1 MNPLLSSVIIINL
14 VFSLESLHF
23 DLKLNH
29 KWEFR
34 FVKRRVWLF
43 LFSEKKNICGLKT
56 YTLTHTYWYY
66 SMHSVQRR
74 KNLIIYI
81 FYDFELKGMNASCEL
96 KEASAFYVRSTHF
109 SQKDV
114 VFTIDHKSS
123 DMRKMTTLKISL
135 YTKLLFLFFRKEK
148 YM

>member
-1 MNPLLSSVIIINL
+1 MNPLLRSVIIINL

-81 FYDFELKGMNASCEL
+81 FYDFELKGIECIMCI
-96 KEASAFYVRSTHF
+96 KRSIRFLCTLNPF
-109 SQKDV
+109 QSKDV

-123 DMRKMTTLKISL
+123 DMLKVTTLKISL
-135 YTKLLFLFFRKEK
+135 
-148 YM
+148 

>member
-1 MNPLLSSVIIINL
+1 MNSILRSVIIINL

-81 FYDFELKGMNASCEL
+81 FYDFELKGMSASCAL

-123 DMRKMTTLKISL
+123 DMPKMTTLKISL
-135 YTKLLFLFFRKEK
+135 YTKLLFLFWK
-148 YM
+148 